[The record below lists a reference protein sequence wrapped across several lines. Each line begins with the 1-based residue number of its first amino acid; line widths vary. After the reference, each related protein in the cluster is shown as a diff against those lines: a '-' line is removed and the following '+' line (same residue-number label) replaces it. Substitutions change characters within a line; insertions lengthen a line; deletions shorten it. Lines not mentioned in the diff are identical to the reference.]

1 MKTVK
6 DYIVQEKLVLKK
18 NMSGIS
24 VKKTLFPNTLRE
36 LSIMIINEIKRNG
49 INCSLNHIDTS
60 KITSMSYLFRGNLPG
75 ISISDEQLLRSFNG
89 DISEWDVSN
98 VTEMVC
104 MFAKSNFDGDLSG
117 WDVSNVRNFG
127 NMFCASKFTG
137 KNGNI
142 GKWKLNN
149 AVRLHNMFKETKFNG
164 DISEWTVS
172 SVETFECMFQDNS
185 EFNQPI
191 GKWKLNSSKKIC
203 VWKMFDEATAF
214 CQDLSSWDFSDID
227 LPDKYDIF
235 HGAKNMKQEYLPQGI
250 KTI

>member
-98 VTEMVC
+98 VT
-104 MFAKSNFDGDLSG
+104 
-117 WDVSNVRNFG
+117 
-127 NMFCASKFTG
+127 
-137 KNGNI
+137 
-142 GKWKLNN
+142 
-149 AVRLHNMFKETKFNG
+149 
-164 DISEWTVS
+164 
-172 SVETFECMFQDNS
+172 
-185 EFNQPI
+185 
-191 GKWKLNSSKKIC
+191 
-203 VWKMFDEATAF
+203 
-214 CQDLSSWDFSDID
+214 
-227 LPDKYDIF
+227 
-235 HGAKNMKQEYLPQGI
+235 
-250 KTI
+250 